1 MILFILF
8 YYMATIVRALWLATE
23 RALFSC
29 NDRALW
35 KFYSAR
41 QLFWVLSKSYELV
54 GENNRKD
61 DKL

>member
-23 RALFSC
+23 RAL
-29 NDRALW
+29 W

-41 QLFWVLSKSYELV
+41 QLFWVLSKSYERV